1 MTSMPTARDVDVVPE
16 LERWLADQE
25 PRGGV
30 DRIVESVLG
39 AIPSVEQQ
47 WSWRW
52 YQDRPG
58 SIRQRMRVIRL
69 SAAATMAAMSG
80 FERMPDGVMGHI
92 HLRPE
97 DEYEVAVLGDELL
110 ITDVEGHVLARVRPD
125 TASATTGLLT

>member
-1 MTSMPTARDVDVVPE
+1 MDATTRDADVVPE

-25 PRGGV
+25 PRDGV
-30 DRIVESVLG
+30 DRIVEHVLG

-69 SAAATMAAMSG
+69 SAAATMAALSG
-80 FERMPDGVMGHI
+80 LGSMPDGVMGHI
-92 HLRPE
+92 DLRPQDDFE
-97 DEYEVAVLGDELL
+97 MAVLGDELL

-125 TASATTGLLT
+125 TAAPRPGS

>member
-1 MTSMPTARDVDVVPE
+1 MNDLDPNPRDADIVSE
-16 LERWLADQE
+16 LEGWLADQE
-25 PRGGV
+25 PRTGV
-30 DRIVESVLG
+30 DRIIESVLG

-69 SAAATMAAMSG
+69 SAAATMAALSG
-80 FERMPDGVMGHI
+80 FEQLPDSVMGHI
-92 HLRPE
+92 RLRPE

-110 ITDVEGHVLARVRPD
+110 ITDVEGHILARVQPEAPASRPG
-125 TASATTGLLT
+125 S

>member
-1 MTSMPTARDVDVVPE
+1 VNDIDPNPRDADVVPE
-16 LERWLADQE
+16 LERWLAEQE
-25 PRGGV
+25 PKSGV
-30 DRIVESVLG
+30 DRVVESVLG

-80 FERMPDGVMGHI
+80 FELMPDGVMGHI
-92 HLRPE
+92 DLRPE

-125 TASATTGLLT
+125 PTTPRPGS

>member
-1 MTSMPTARDVDVVPE
+1 MNDIDPNPRDADVVPQ

-25 PRGGV
+25 PRSGV
-30 DRIVESVLG
+30 DLIVESVLG

-80 FERMPDGVMGHI
+80 FELMPDGVMGHI
-92 HLRPE
+92 DLRPE

-110 ITDVEGHVLARVRPD
+110 ITDVEGHILARVRPD
-125 TASATTGLLT
+125 PTTPRPGS

>member
-1 MTSMPTARDVDVVPE
+1 MNDIEATNRDADVVPE

-25 PRGGV
+25 PMGGV
-30 DRIVESVLG
+30 DRIVERVTAAL
-39 AIPSVEQQ
+39 PSVEQQ

-69 SAAATMAAMSG
+69 SAAATMAALSG
-80 FERMPDGVMGHI
+80 FELLSDGVMGHVD
-92 HLRPE
+92 LRPE
-97 DEYEVAVLGDELL
+97 DEYEMAVLGDELL

-125 TASATTGLLT
+125 PATPRPGS

>member
-1 MTSMPTARDVDVVPE
+1 MNDIDPNPRDADVVPE

-25 PRGGV
+25 PMSGV

-80 FERMPDGVMGHI
+80 FELMPDGVMGHI
-92 HLRPE
+92 DLRPE

-125 TASATTGLLT
+125 PTTPRPGS

>member
-1 MTSMPTARDVDVVPE
+1 MNDIEATTRDADVVPE

-30 DRIVESVLG
+30 DRIVERVLG
-39 AIPSVEQQ
+39 ALPSVEQQ

-69 SAAATMAAMSG
+69 SAAATMAALSG
-80 FERMPDGVMGHI
+80 FELLSDGVMGHVD
-92 HLRPE
+92 LRPE
-97 DEYEVAVLGDELL
+97 DEYEMAVLGDELL

-125 TASATTGLLT
+125 PGKPRPGS

>member
-1 MTSMPTARDVDVVPE
+1 MNDIDATTRDADVVPE

-30 DRIVESVLG
+30 DRIVEHVLG
-39 AIPSVEQQ
+39 ALPSVEQQ

-58 SIRQRMRVIRL
+58 GIRQRMRVIRL

-80 FERMPDGVMGHI
+80 FELMSDGVMGHI
-92 HLRPE
+92 DLRPE

-125 TASATTGLLT
+125 TATLRPGS

>member
-1 MTSMPTARDVDVVPE
+1 MNDIDPNPRDADVVPE
-16 LERWLADQE
+16 LERWLAEQE
-25 PRGGV
+25 PKSGV
-30 DRIVESVLG
+30 DRVVESVLG

-80 FERMPDGVMGHI
+80 FELMPDGVMGHI
-92 HLRPE
+92 DLRPE

-125 TASATTGLLT
+125 PTTPRPGS

>member
-1 MTSMPTARDVDVVPE
+1 MNDIDANPRDADVVAE
-16 LERWLADQE
+16 LEGWLADQE
-25 PRGGV
+25 PRSGV
-30 DRIVESVLG
+30 DRIVQSVLG

-110 ITDVEGHVLARVRPD
+110 ITDVEGHVLARVRPEAP
-125 TASATTGLLT
+125 ASRPGS